1 LQDYKFNFKNGCL
14 VAEIRPK
21 WTNKAILFKFL
32 KLCCLSK
39 ESKKRA
45 LSSHLRRHYLEP
57 DRILSVEIPDV
68 AFFKVSRY
76 NNTL

>member
-32 KLCCLSK
+32 KLCCLIKSQK
-39 ESKKRA
+39 NVTFR
-45 LSSHLRRHYLEP
+45 
-57 DRILSVEIPDV
+57 V
-68 AFFKVSRY
+68 
-76 NNTL
+76 T

>member
-45 LSSHLRRHYLEP
+45 LSSHLRRHLLRTWQNIICW
-57 DRILSVEIPDV
+57 D
-68 AFFKVSRY
+68 SRCCV
-76 NNTL
+76 L